1 MADSTKIDELFGKYT
16 EEGRALIARA
26 WKIAEDSL
34 AGQTRGNGHPFI
46 EHPVNV
52 ARIVSDE
59 IGLPAEC
66 VAAVFLHEAHRFSPE
81 AQPPRDFPADVLSM
95 VDGLDKIAAIKPKD
109 TKLEAENYKKL
120 IVSYSRDPRVTV
132 IKLADRLEIM
142 RSLDM
147 FPKSSRERKTLETIM
162 LYVPLAHQ
170 LGLYNMKSEMEDI
183 YFRYADPEQYRAITN
198 KLKATE
204 KDRQRLT
211 DQFIE
216 PLKQKLS
223 DNGINY
229 KLKIRTKT
237 AWSIYNKMRKQGV
250 PFEGVYDVFA
260 IRFIIDC
267 EPGRKREHDLC
278 WQVFGYVTEE
288 YEQDEKRLRDWLS
301 KPKPNGYESL
311 HITVKNRDGA
321 YIEVQIRTARMDET
335 AESGLASHWSYKGIS
350 HEETLDKWL
359 KSVRS
364 ILEHHTDSSEFYE
377 DDLPTP
383 PSGEIFVYTPTGEL
397 RKLPAG
403 ATVLDFAFDIHS
415 NLGVKCTGGKVNGKA
430 VPIRER
436 LNTGDIVE
444 IISGKNQKPTADW
457 LNFVVSSKAKAK
469 IKQKLAEAEFEQA
482 SSGKEMLLRRLKN
495 WKIELVDEMLAALM
509 KKYQKKTLNS
519 FYAAVG
525 KEEIDIFDI
534 RDFIQAGGE
543 APKIPEGK
551 SQKPA
556 VEQQSSG
563 RGGDDILVI
572 DAKNVKGLDYRM
584 SKCCNPVFGDDV
596 FGFVSR
602 LDGIKIH
609 RMSCPNAARLMSQYP
624 YRIQKVRW
632 SDTPS
637 SSNFQVTLRVSAAH
651 EPSVV
656 NEIMDV
662 INAFRASMRSFNV
675 NDNAR
680 SGTYDILLKVAVPS
694 NLELDKVISQIR
706 ALRNVLKVSRS

>member
-1 MADSTKIDELFGKYT
+1 MVDDAKVNELFGKYA
-16 EEGRALIARA
+16 EDGRALIARA
-26 WKIAEDSL
+26 WELAESSL
-34 AGQTRGNGHPFI
+34 EGQLRGNGHPFI

-52 ARIVSDE
+52 ARIVCDE

-66 VAAVFLHEAHRFSPE
+66 VAAVFLHEAHRFTPE
-81 AQPPRDFPADVLSM
+81 AEPFKGFPADVLEM
-95 VDGLDKIAAIKPKD
+95 VAGLDKIASIKPKD
-109 TKLEAENYKKL
+109 TKLEAENYKRL

-142 RSLDM
+142 RSLDI
-147 FPKSSRERKTLETIM
+147 FPKSSRERKTLETLL
-162 LYVPLAHQ
+162 LYIPLAHQ

-198 KLKATE
+198 KLRATE

-211 DQFIE
+211 SQFIE

-223 DNGINY
+223 DNGIKY

-267 EPGRKREHDLC
+267 EPDRKRERDLC

-288 YEQDEKRLRDWLS
+288 YEQDQNRLRDWLS

-321 YIEVQIRTARMDET
+321 YIEVQIRTKRMDET

-350 HEETLDKWL
+350 HEATLDNWL

-364 ILEHHTDSSEFYE
+364 ILEHRSDTSEFYG

-383 PSGEIFVYTPTGEL
+383 PSGEIFVFTPTGEL

-436 LNTGDIVE
+436 LNTGDVVE
-444 IISGKNQKPTADW
+444 IISGKNQRPTSDW
-457 LNFVVSSKAKAK
+457 LNFVVSSKARAK
-469 IKQKLAEAEFEQA
+469 IKQKLAETEFEQA
-482 SSGKEMLLRRLKN
+482 SEGKEMLSRRLKN
-495 WKIELVDEMLAALM
+495 WKIELGDEMLAALM
-509 KKYQKKTLNS
+509 KKYQHKTLNS

-525 KEEIDIFDI
+525 KGEIDVFDI

-543 APKIPEGK
+543 APKIPEGRP
-551 SQKPA
+551 QKA
-556 VEQQSSG
+556 SVEQQSSG
-563 RGGDDILVI
+563 KGGDDILVI
-572 DAKNVKGLDYRM
+572 DAKNVRGLDYRM

-609 RMSCPNAARLMSQYP
+609 RMSCPNAARLISQYP

-651 EPSVV
+651 DPSVV

-662 INAFRASMRSFNV
+662 VNSFRASMRSFSV

-680 SGTYDILLKVAVPS
+680 SGTYEILLKVAVPS